1 MGKGL
6 ETRDAILE
14 RAIRMASEAGL
25 DGLTIGRL
33 AADLDLSKSG
43 LFAHFASKEGL
54 QVATLDRAAARFVE
68 VVIRPALKA
77 PRGEPRL
84 RALVERWERWPIDV
98 PQPGGCLFVQAAVE
112 LDDKPGPAR
121 DRLVALQREWLGAL
135 AITVKGAVTEGHFRR
150 DVDPDQV
157 AFELYG
163 IMLSTHHAVR
173 LLRDPRAH
181 ARARRAVDRLLA
193 SCRDAG

>member
-1 MGKGL
+1 MGKGSD
-6 ETRDAILE
+6 TRDAILE
-14 RAIRMASEAGL
+14 RAIELASEVGL
-25 DGLTIGRL
+25 EGLSIGRL
-33 AADLDLSKSG
+33 AGALDLSKSG

-54 QVATLDRAAARFVE
+54 QVATLDRAAEKFVE
-68 VVIRPALKA
+68 VVLRPALKA

-84 RALVERWERWPIDV
+84 RALVDRWQRWPIDV

-121 DRLVALQREWLGAL
+121 DRLVALQREWLAAL
-135 AITVKGAVTEGHFRR
+135 ATAVKGAVTEGHFRR
-150 DVDPDQV
+150 DVDPEQV

-173 LLRDPRAH
+173 LLRDARAN

-193 SCRDAG
+193 SCRADI